1 MMEVLAGMGELISAL
16 LANDSFEL
24 QTVMRGNPGLW
35 PLGLIVT
42 LLGGAAVALIYR
54 AVPFIERNLE
64 PGVMVIAY
72 LAIGYIIFAGV
83 IQRFYLSG
91 QPPWSTTIP
100 PFLFLIMTW
109 VGCSYNVKLRTHLA
123 FAEFRRASPRPVQMV
138 FLCIDAV
145 LWLGFAWIVVVTTTQ
160 ESVRAAA
167 NFAIMLGTDNV
178 LQWWFLATVPV
189 AFILLAARVME
200 NLARDLRV
208 YREGGELIE
217 TAVIGGEA

>member
-1 MMEVLAGMGELISAL
+1 MEMMAGMGTVIAAFLS
-16 LANDSFEL
+16 NDSFEM
-24 QTVMRGNPGLW
+24 QSAMRNNPGIW

-42 LLGGAAVALIYR
+42 LVGGALVAYLYKV
-54 AVPFIERNLE
+54 VPFVERNLE
-64 PGVMVIAY
+64 PTVMVVAY
-72 LAIGYIIFAGV
+72 LAIGYIIFSGV
-83 IQRFYLSG
+83 IQRFFLDG

-100 PFLFLIMTW
+100 PFLFLVMTW

-123 FAEFRRASPRPVQMV
+123 FAEFRKASPRAVQFFM
-138 FLCIDAV
+138 LMLDAL

-189 AFILLAARVME
+189 AFILLTARVLG
-200 NLARDLRV
+200 NAVADYRKF
-208 YREGGELIE
+208 REGGEMIE
-217 TAVIGGEA
+217 AAVIGGD